1 MDRGAWQAAVHE
13 VTESDMTNTFT
24 FSFSPYLLPCN
35 MTFSSDVQLLRD
47 KHMRGRNPDR
57 WAFSLKK
64 KKNFILYW
72 LMLRCSVVSNC
83 LRLHGLQPTSL
94 LFPRD
99 FPGKN
104 TTVRCRFLLQGNFP
118 TQESNLGLLHG
129 RQILYQLS
137 QQETQFYTGVQL
149 IYNVVWVSGVQQSD
163 LVTYTCRLQS
173 MGSLRVGHD

>member
-64 KKNFILYW
+64 KKFYFILAYAQ
-72 LMLRCSVVSNC
+72 MLSC
-83 LRLHGLQPTSL
+83 
-94 LFPRD
+94 
-99 FPGKN
+99 
-104 TTVRCRFLLQGNFP
+104 
-118 TQESNLGLLHG
+118 
-129 RQILYQLS
+129 
-137 QQETQFYTGVQL
+137 VQL
-149 IYNVVWVSGVQQSD
+149 FATPW
-163 LVTYTCRLQS
+163 TAA
-173 MGSLRVGHD
+173 H